1 MRLAECGGATMIIR
15 KMEKP
20 LVGRLNSISRSV
32 CLICI
37 LGYKSYMAW
46 FSSLNT
52 QMDSFT
58 YIDPTQVPTNS
69 DGGGS
74 GGNAYCV
81 VAHTITVDTPTNME
95 GGGSGGNAYCVI
107 A

>member
-1 MRLAECGGATMIIR
+1 MVFA
-15 KMEKP
+15 K
-20 LVGRLNSISRSV
+20 IS
-32 CLICI
+32 
-37 LGYKSYMAW
+37 G
-46 FSSLNT
+46 SSTSQHIQLE
-52 QMDSFT
+52 MDSFT
-58 YIDPTQVPTNS
+58 YIIDPTQVPTNN

-81 VAHTITVDTPTNME
+81 VAHTTTVDAPTNMD

>member
-1 MRLAECGGATMIIR
+1 MLQACFSFPVLGPGGVAYKEWHGFR
-15 KMEKP
+15 Y
-20 LVGRLNSISRSV
+20 LVLSRTRST
-32 CLICI
+32 
-37 LGYKSYMAW
+37 SQQA
-46 FSSLNT
+46 

-58 YIDPTQVPTNS
+58 NIIFPTEVPTDK

-81 VAHTITVDTPTNME
+81 VAHTTTVDAPTNMDN
-95 GGGSGGNAYCVI
+95 GGSGGNAYCVI